1 MKLFEL
7 INSTKDIETIGK
19 FIKSEKDNS
28 TLELLLNCLV
38 RSLQSS
44 YAHQSLVVDFV
55 MKLLKP
61 NSDSKSKKQPN
72 ELIAPLLL
80 KAISLFPH
88 LSHLFYLYDKII
100 EFTDSVAYYCEE
112 LGKMIDVNGR
122 PAYSLF
128 SGAFFLLVRFIDK
141 LGVS

>member
-1 MKLFEL
+1 
-7 INSTKDIETIGK
+7 
-19 FIKSEKDNS
+19 
-28 TLELLLNCLV
+28 
-38 RSLQSS
+38 
-44 YAHQSLVVDFV
+44 

-112 LGKMIDVNGR
+112 LGKMVDVNGR

-141 LGVS
+141 LGIKDGSYNQKVFIDILKSYPLTYEWYSRYCHSFFCKNIPTSFT